1 MSFVGTA
8 MNVNC
13 CDRANPFVILTV
25 GPRHLF
31 WTTGVYYLW
40 ELSKNYRVVL
50 IATDDYK
57 NDDLFIKVFRQT
69 GVVEILY
76 TPLKVLLTPLNL
88 GIFKKHYF
96 YARKF
101 KKLVEKYL
109 PALVLQYRHVY
120 PDNLYLAHWT
130 RKLNPSCPLITYQ
143 LGLGSLSEDY
153 DYRIG
158 FISAVRD
165 RSKKYRLSIWLTR
178 ILLHIKIELDHLME
192 HYILPFLFTGSIFF
206 PSYKKRTG
214 KVITKSA
221 GRNFDLYLLCKERER
236 LLEEKRIG
244 VLNKLFLIRHP
255 LETVGEECNSFLFHA
270 EEEKMISIFP
280 TSGFTSV
287 FVVEQERSETEVV
300 EHITTKWLNAINVF
314 REKFSGWRITWKLHP
329 ATRSDRIWQE
339 ITIRLRQNCPRLEVV
354 EPEQQALPLM
364 VRSKIIVS
372 DVSTVLWWA
381 SFLKDKA
388 AISLDVFGYPGAED
402 IKDCEGIFYFDS
414 FDKLRKACDSNLF
427 INARKSSVA
436 ADADTLTSFLA
447 KTITKQTKDI
457 ESFHGAVCCVEEAS
471 VA

>member
-1 MSFVGTA
+1 M
-8 MNVNC
+8 NC
-13 CDRANPFVILTV
+13 CDKSNPFVILTV

-57 NDDLFIKVFRQT
+57 NDDLFIKVARQT
-69 GVVEILY
+69 GVVEILH
-76 TPLKVLLTPLNL
+76 TPLSVLLTPLNL
-88 GIFKKHYF
+88 GIFKKHYL
-96 YARKF
+96 YAREF

-143 LGLGSLSEDY
+143 MALGSLSEDY
-153 DYRIG
+153 DYKIG

-165 RSKKYRLSIWLTR
+165 RSKKYRLPVWLTR
-178 ILLHIKIELDHLME
+178 VLLYIKIELDHLME
-192 HYILPFLFTGSIFF
+192 HYIVPFLFIGSFF
-206 PSYKKRTG
+206 SPSYKKRTG
-214 KVITKSA
+214 KVITKNA
-221 GRNFDLYLLCKERER
+221 GCNFDLYLLHKEGER

-244 VLNKLFLIRHP
+244 VPNKLFLVRHP
-255 LETVGEECNSFLFHA
+255 LETIGEECNSFLFQA
-270 EEEKMISIFP
+270 NEEKMISIFP

-287 FVVEQERSETEVV
+287 FVVEQERPEAEVI
-300 EHITTKWLNAINVF
+300 EHITNMWLDAINVF
-314 REKFSGWRITWKLHP
+314 RDKFPGWRITWKLHP
-329 ATRSDRIWQE
+329 ATQNDRIWQE
-339 ITIRLRQNCPRLEVV
+339 ITNRLRQQCPLLEVIS
-354 EPEQQALPLM
+354 PEQQALPLM
-364 VRSKIIVS
+364 VKSKIIVS

-381 SFLKDKA
+381 SFLKDKV

-427 INARKSSVA
+427 TNARKSGPTA
-436 ADADTLTSFLA
+436 YADTLTSFLA
-447 KTITKQTKDI
+447 KTITRQTKGT
-457 ESFHGAVCCVEEAS
+457 EAFHGAVCCVEEAS